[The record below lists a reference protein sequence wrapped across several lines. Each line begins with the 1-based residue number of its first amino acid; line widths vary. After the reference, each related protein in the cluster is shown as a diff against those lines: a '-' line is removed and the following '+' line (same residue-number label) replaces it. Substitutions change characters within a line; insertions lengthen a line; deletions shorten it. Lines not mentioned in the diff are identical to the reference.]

1 MAKGAIKEFPFEL
14 SLIKIYSPV
23 VNAGVSFMTPLQK
36 FPFAMKKRTSTIKR

>member
-14 SLIKIYSPV
+14 SLIKMYSPV

-36 FPFAMKKRTSTIKR
+36 ISIRNEETHKHN